1 MKIPFIIYIRA
12 VGIYSLLTI
21 PALLM
26 PLMYIISMTYV
37 LFYGWF
43 AWALFT
49 MIYLVTVFC
58 NPSWYL
64 KMGILVTG
72 VVVAVLFAFQMLEVL
87 GVQDDIWHSGPF
99 LLFPL
104 AAVFSGLVSLNISRA
119 KVKSVNRDLLLN
131 FSEEK
136 LNDGTIS
143 S

>member
-12 VGIYSLLTI
+12 IGIYSLLTI

-58 NPSWYL
+58 NPSWHV
-64 KMGILVTG
+64 KMGVLVMG
-72 VVVAVLFAFQMLEVL
+72 VVASVLFAFQMLEVL

-104 AAVFSGLVSLNISRA
+104 AAVFSGWISLNISRA
-119 KVKSVNRDLLLN
+119 KVKTVNRNLLLN
-131 FSEEK
+131 FPEGG
-136 LNDGTIS
+136 LNDGNIS
-143 S
+143 R

>member
-12 VGIYSLLTI
+12 IGIYSLLTI

-26 PLMYIISMTYV
+26 PVMYIISMTYV
-37 LFYGWF
+37 LSYGWF

-58 NPSWYL
+58 NPSYHL
-64 KMGILVTG
+64 KMAVLVIG
-72 VVVAVLFAFQMLEVL
+72 VVVAVVFAFQMLEVL

-104 AAVFSGLVSLNISRA
+104 AAVFSGLVSLNISRV
-119 KVKSVNRDLLLN
+119 KVKSVNRVLLLN